1 MPVDALASG
10 EVEIQVPFHDLDP
23 LEVVWHGHHVKYFEV
38 ARSALLDRI
47 GYNFPQMKDS
57 GYVWPVIE
65 VFVRYAHPMRFGQ
78 VVRVRANLMECECR
92 LKVAYLVSDA
102 RTGQRLARGHTVQ
115 VAVDAATG
123 ELCLRSPEV
132 LLQKLGMDS
141 A

>member
-1 MPVDALASG
+1 MPVDSLVSG

-23 LEVVWHGHHVKYFEV
+23 LEFVWHGNHVKYFEI
-38 ARSALLDRI
+38 ARCALLDRI
-47 GYNFPQMKDS
+47 GFNIPQMKES
-57 GYVWPVIE
+57 GYAWPVIE
-65 VFVRYAHPMRFGQ
+65 LFVRYAHPLRFGQ
-78 VVRVRANLMECECR
+78 IVRVRADLMECECR

-132 LLQKLGMDS
+132 LLQKLGMGS

>member
-1 MPVDALASG
+1 MPVDALVSG

-23 LEVVWHGHHVKYFEV
+23 LEVVWHGHHVKYFEA
-38 ARSALLDRI
+38 ARCALFDRI

-57 GYVWPVIE
+57 GYMWPVIE
-65 VFVRYAHPMRFGQ
+65 LFVRYAQPLRFGQ
-78 VVRVRANLMECECR
+78 IVRVRADLMECECR

-132 LLQKLGMDS
+132 LLQKLGMGS

>member
-1 MPVDALASG
+1 MPVDALVSG

-38 ARSALLDRI
+38 ARSALFDRI

-57 GYVWPVIE
+57 GYMWPVIE